1 MIEKINISD
10 PSIAEE
16 IRKQMYVSS
25 FSNKGLESPNDKTAI
40 LTTKT
45 WDEFI
50 SIGRRIGAGNS
61 VVFSS
66 AVAWENNGFGTSYPS
81 GIITN
86 KDGIYITVFCITGK
100 KREYNVKIEEWGDIK

>member
-16 IRKQMYVSS
+16 IRKQMDVSTS
-25 FSNKGLESPNDKTAI
+25 TNKGLESPNDKNAI

-50 SIGRRIGAGNS
+50 SIGHRIGVGNS
-61 VVFSS
+61 VLFSS
-66 AVAWENNGFGTSYPS
+66 VVIWEDSGLGTSYPS

-86 KDGIYITVFCITGK
+86 KGGLFITVFCITGK
-100 KREYNVKIEEWGDIK
+100 SREYIVKTGEWGDIK

>member
-16 IRKQMYVSS
+16 IRKQMDVSTS
-25 FSNKGLESPNDKTAI
+25 TNKGLESPNDKNAI

-50 SIGRRIGAGNS
+50 SIGHRIGVGNS
-61 VVFSS
+61 VLFSS

-86 KDGIYITVFCITGK
+86 KTGAYITIFCITGK
-100 KREYNVKIEEWGDIK
+100 TREYNVRIGEWGDIG